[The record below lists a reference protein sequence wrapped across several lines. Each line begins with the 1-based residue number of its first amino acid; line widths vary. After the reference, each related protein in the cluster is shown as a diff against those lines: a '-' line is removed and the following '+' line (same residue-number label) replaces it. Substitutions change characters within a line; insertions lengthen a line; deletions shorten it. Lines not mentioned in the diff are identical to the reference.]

1 MATSDKVLNEM
12 SEEAL
17 KLGHRLVHGVAKDI
31 EALQFNTAIA
41 KMMEA
46 ATGAKPKMWGPAI
59 IGFGDV
65 QLKYDSG
72 RVLDWFKIGFSPRK
86 ANITLYMS
94 FDLSKHK
101 KTLDLLGKHKTG
113 KGCLYINRLSDVDT
127 NVLQQMIGECMKV
140 NRKLS
145 IVKKEND

>member
-1 MATSDKVLNEM
+1 MAELKTKKTEASVAGFLDTIDDAQKRSDCK
-12 SEEAL
+12 
-17 KLGHRLVHGVAKDI
+17 
-31 EALQFNTAIA
+31 AIA